1 MDILEKY
8 EEIMHNEAVFRA
20 ARTDDPCD
28 HYLPLERP
36 AMMRDI
42 TLRIMEVAK
51 SSTVLRSGN
60 ITGKLTKSCIAFE
73 SDGAHTNLV
82 QALVK
87 CALDS
92 RYGWGV
98 SPPNYDRTEIHEAIM
113 IHDLPE
119 NETGDIP
126 DNRTRD
132 ETEKVKVE
140 KAYIDKYLAK
150 YSLAHH
156 THCWNIK
163 KILREMQDK
172 SSIEGRTLYVADKA
186 AAIIMMLYY
195 DKMGLRPRVSPTD
208 DVLAKINQTEIDI
221 CNREPGGKILLSELW
236 TVDFLYG
243 REIVNYDDT
252 GFFLAILVM
261 MTLLV
266 HGKWYDWREAQYLQ

>member
-1 MDILEKY
+1 MDILEIY
-8 EEIMHNEAVFRA
+8 EQIMHDEAVFRA
-20 ARTDDPCD
+20 MRTDDPCD

-42 TLRIMEVAK
+42 TLRIMEIAK

-60 ITGKLTKSCIAFE
+60 ITGKLTKSNIAFE
-73 SDGAHTNLV
+73 SDAAHTNLV

-87 CALDS
+87 YALDS
-92 RYGWGV
+92 RYGWGI

-113 IHDLPE
+113 LHDLPE

-126 DNRTRD
+126 DNRNRD
-132 ETEKVKVE
+132 EAEKNKIE
-140 KAYIDKYLAK
+140 KAYIDRFLAK

-163 KILREMQDK
+163 KLLREMQDK
-172 SSIEGRTLYVADKA
+172 SSIEGRTLYVADKV

-195 DKMGLRPRVSPTD
+195 DKMGLNPRVSPTD
-208 DVLAKINQTEIDI
+208 ETLAKVSQIEIDL
-221 CNREPGGKILLSELW
+221 CHREPGGKILLSELW